1 MQYIKKL
8 ENNIPNN
15 YIFIFLSN
23 LNLTHGLWMIYLA
36 LKGMS
41 LAQLGLLEGI
51 FHVTSFLME
60 VPTGMI
66 ADIFKRK
73 TSRIIGRIAS
83 FISILIL
90 LFANTFFL
98 FALSF
103 VFIALS
109 FNLESGAGE
118 ALIYDS
124 LKELKKENNYM
135 KISGRQEIAYQ
146 LAKVVSFIL
155 GGFLATINY
164 KYVFILTLI
173 FILFTIIQSLSFQE
187 PIIYNKIKEKQK
199 PLLILKQQI
208 SQSIKVITNNKK
220 IGFFIIFT
228 QIILTFGTTLFFY
241 LQNYLKNNNKNEFF
255 IGSIFAISALFEA
268 IASSQTY
275 KVEKKIKERGI
286 LLIMPIISVL
296 CIWLIALTP
305 YPFIFYIIMMI
316 VESFIYVA
324 MSDYINK
331 LIPSENRAT
340 ILSLASMVF
349 SFFMIFVFP
358 LIGKLGDIYSLN
370 TAFLILAII
379 GTLFAIANT
388 ILLYKIK
395 KSN

>member
-1 MQYIKKL
+1 
-8 ENNIPNN
+8 
-15 YIFIFLSN
+15 
-23 LNLTHGLWMIYLA
+23 
-36 LKGMS
+36 
-41 LAQLGLLEGI
+41 
-51 FHVTSFLME
+51 
-60 VPTGMI
+60 
-66 ADIFKRK
+66 
-73 TSRIIGRIAS
+73 
-83 FISILIL
+83 
-90 LFANTFFL
+90 
-98 FALSF
+98 
-103 VFIALS
+103 
-109 FNLESGAGE
+109 
-118 ALIYDS
+118 
-124 LKELKKENNYM
+124 M

-187 PIIYNKIKEKQK
+187 PIINNKIKEKQK

-388 ILLYKIK
+388 ILLYKIN